1 MPEFLLSWFL
11 ETLSPFKASSLL
23 SEKVNSLTF
32 LPCTPGMHTE
42 AGNFYLER

>member
-23 SEKVNSLTF
+23 SEKVNAVSL
-32 LPCTPGMHTE
+32 
-42 AGNFYLER
+42 FYPVLQGCIQKLETST